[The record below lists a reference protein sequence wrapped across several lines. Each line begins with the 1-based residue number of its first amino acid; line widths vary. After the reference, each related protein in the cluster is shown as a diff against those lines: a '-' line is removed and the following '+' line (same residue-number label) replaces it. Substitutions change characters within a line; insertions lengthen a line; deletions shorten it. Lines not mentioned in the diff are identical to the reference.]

1 MAVTAIIFLSGC
13 LATILSYAS
22 FRCLLALHGRHIED
36 SPGTRVASLGDS
48 GLALDRARLVVL
60 DVKPCIAGELVSA
73 LYQRKAVGLG
83 NDSHG
88 RQEADGRDGH
98 DVLHLLGQH
107 CAQDGDFYPFMSS
120 KNFGTKEGFTPAIS
134 NEVSA
139 TKVSN
144 NRHQLLMTLGY
155 KF

>member
-1 MAVTAIIFLSGC
+1 MLGDDSLVCVFQVFA
-13 LATILSYAS
+13 AT
-22 FRCLLALHGRHIED
+22 LALHGRHIED

-120 KNFGTKEGFTPAIS
+120 KNFGAKEGFTPAIN
-134 NEVSA
+134 NEVAA